1 MEVFLYGFMQKAF
14 IAASLM
20 GILAPILGIFLIL
33 RQQSLLADTLSHV
46 SLIGIALGVLL
57 GFNPT
62 YTTLLI
68 VVVTA
73 IGLEEVA
80 RSFKGYS
87 EVSIAIVMSVGMAI
101 ALVLMRLQ
109 ESTTS
114 MSINQFLFGSIIAI
128 TQEQLWVLGGLTAL
142 VVLGFAIFRKPLYV
156 LMFDEA
162 TAHTAGLPVRAMST
176 LLTVAI
182 GAVIAVIMPIAGA
195 LLVSA
200 VIILPGSIALQL
212 STSFK
217 TAVLMGIISGI
228 LGMYLGL
235 FASYSFDTPP
245 GATITICLAI
255 LLVLAIAL
263 RKTRSKFKLKKMA
276 TEDPSA

>member
-1 MEVFLYGFMQKAF
+1 MEVFFYGFMQKAF

-68 VVVTA
+68 VVLTA

-87 EVSIAIVMSVGMAI
+87 EVSIAIVMSVGMAV

-128 TQEQLWVLGGLTAL
+128 TNEQLLVLAALTLL
-142 VVLGFAIFRKPLYV
+142 VLIGFSIFRKPLYV
-156 LMFDEA
+156 LMFDAA
-162 TAHTAGLPVRAMST
+162 TAHTAGLPVRLMST

-200 VIILPGSIALQL
+200 VIILPGAIALQL
-212 STSFK
+212 ATSFK
-217 TAVLMGIISGI
+217 TAVVSGVISGV

-235 FASYSFDTPP
+235 FASYAFDTPP

-255 LLVLAIAL
+255 LLVLAITL
-263 RKTRSKFKLKKMA
+263 RKSRARFSLKK
-276 TEDPSA
+276 